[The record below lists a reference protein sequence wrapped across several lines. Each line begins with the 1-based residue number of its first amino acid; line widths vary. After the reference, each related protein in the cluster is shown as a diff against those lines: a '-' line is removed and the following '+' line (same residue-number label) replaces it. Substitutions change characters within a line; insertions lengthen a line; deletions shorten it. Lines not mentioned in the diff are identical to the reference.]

1 MSDLTPKQEK
11 FAQCVADGMSQAD
24 AYREAFDVS
33 PSTKPTTVQ
42 VNASKLMSDTNVSL
56 RVDELRKQLSDI
68 SVWSRADSV
77 TVLAKIARD
86 ETSSRMEQI
95 ASVKEL
101 NSMHGFNKTTLD
113 HTSSDGSMKPTS
125 IELIGVI
132 ADEQS
137 TATDTE

>member
-11 FAQCVADGMSQAD
+11 FAQCVADGLSQAD
-24 AYREAFDVS
+24 AYRKAFDVS

-86 ETSSRMEQI
+86 DTSSRMEQI

-132 ADEQS
+132 ADEQG